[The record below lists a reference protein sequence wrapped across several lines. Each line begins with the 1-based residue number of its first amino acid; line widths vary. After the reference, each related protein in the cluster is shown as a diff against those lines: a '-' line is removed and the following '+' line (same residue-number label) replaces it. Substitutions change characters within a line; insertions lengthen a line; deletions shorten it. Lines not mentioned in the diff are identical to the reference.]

1 MPWYSSLLSSSMRDD
16 EEETLGRFLLDVL
29 INSAVIIVMF
39 LIVQRLIAAPFQVV
53 GHSMVSTLQDGEYI
67 IVSKL
72 DYLFGDPKRGDI
84 IVFHPPEVKKDYYIK
99 RIMGIPG
106 DEVRLKAGKV
116 SVNGQELEENYLK
129 EGLMTCLAAYM
140 QDCANDDK
148 VYKVPEGKYFV
159 LGDNRSGSSDS
170 RAWFTDDNKPDP
182 FVDKDQIQG
191 KTRLVV
197 FPPRSIRLLPETK
210 VFEGVT
216 TK

>member
-1 MPWYSSLLSSSMRDD
+1 MPWYSSLLSFSNSD

-29 INSAVIIVMF
+29 INSAVIIIMF
-39 LIVQRLIAAPFQVV
+39 SVVQYLVAAPFQVV
-53 GHSMVSTLQDGEYI
+53 GHSMVNTLQDGEYI

-72 DYLFGDPKRGDI
+72 DYLFSDPQRGNI

-99 RIMGIPG
+99 RIIGIPG
-106 DEVRLKAGKV
+106 DSVRLKGGNV
-116 SVNGQELEENYLK
+116 IVNGQKLEENYLK
-129 EGLMTCLAAYM
+129 EGLKTCLAAYM

-170 RAWFTDDNKPDP
+170 RAWFTDDNKPDS

-191 KTRLVV
+191 KTRVVV
-197 FPPRSIRLLPETK
+197 FPPRSIRLIPETK
-210 VFEGVT
+210 VFEGVA